1 MDYLEFARDVV
12 SQAVER
18 GVEAEAYISVG
29 QNTSVNVDRGD
40 VEKLSQAGSKGL
52 GVRVIRDG
60 RMGYAYTSDFGTSS
74 IGKTIDAAVNLAEV
88 ADGDE
93 YRSLPEPQPL
103 PEDDL
108 DVYDQAI
115 VELPIGRKVEMA
127 RRIEKAAFRYD
138 ERVVLTNRCTL
149 ISQYGSVAIANSKGI
164 AGSYDKTFI
173 GGFVMAMAADEN
185 DRSMAYGFDFGS
197 RLTDF
202 MPTGIGTDAARKAVG
217 MLGGRPVPT
226 QRASVVYSPMAA
238 TSVLGALS
246 RALGADAMQRNRSF
260 LEGKIGQTVAA
271 DMVSV
276 LDNGRLP
283 GGIATRPFDDEG
295 VPTAATRLIDEGVLQ
310 TALYDHYT
318 ATRDGTA
325 SSTGNAGRSSH
336 ASMPTLDASNF
347 YFQPGHETPE
357 EVIGGVEQGLY
368 VESVMNTASIN
379 PISGDYSI
387 SAKGYWIENGELSH
401 PVNEVTI
408 ALPMQELLPNIKA
421 IGNDLTFVPM
431 MGAMGSPTIRV
442 DGVMIGGVTAG
453 EQQGLGAA

>member
-1 MDYLEFARDVV
+1 MDYLKFAQDVV
-12 SQAVER
+12 SRAVER
-18 GVEAEAYISVG
+18 GVEAEAYINVG
-29 QNTSVNVDRGD
+29 QKTEVNVDRGD

-52 GVRVIRDG
+52 GVRVIVDG
-60 RMGYAYTSDFGTSS
+60 RMGYAYTSDFGANS
-74 IGKTIDAAVNLAEV
+74 IEKTIEAAVTLAGV

-93 YRSLPEPQPL
+93 YRSLPAPQPV
-103 PEDDL
+103 PDDDL

-115 VELPIGRKVEMA
+115 VDLPIERKVEMA

-149 ISQYGSVAIANSKGI
+149 LSQYGSVAIANSKGI
-164 AGSYDKTFI
+164 AGSYDKSFI

-185 DRSMAYGFDFGS
+185 DRSMAFGFDFGS
-197 RLTDF
+197 RLADF
-202 MPTGIGTDAARKAVG
+202 MPSAIGKDAARKAVG
-217 MLGGRPVPT
+217 MLGGKPVPT
-226 QRASVVYSPMAA
+226 QRAPVVYSPMAA

-246 RALGADAMQRNRSF
+246 RALGAGAMQRNRSF

-295 VPTAATRLIDEGVLQ
+295 VPTVATRLIDEGVLQ
-310 TALYDHYT
+310 TALHDHYT

-325 SSTGNAGRSSH
+325 SSTGNASRRSH

-408 ALPMQELLPNIKA
+408 ALSMQELLQNIKA

-431 MGAMGSPTIRV
+431 MGALGSPTLRV
-442 DGVMIGGVTAG
+442 DGVMIGGSG
-453 EQQGLGAA
+453 

>member
-1 MDYLEFARDVV
+1 MRSIDVDYLKFARDVV
-12 SQAVER
+12 SRAVER
-18 GVEAEAYISVG
+18 GVEAEAFVNVG
-29 QNTSVNVDRGD
+29 QNTSVNVDRGE

-60 RMGYAYTSDFGTSS
+60 RMGYAYTSDFGASS
-74 IGKTIDAAVNLAEV
+74 IGKTIEAAVTLADV

-93 YRSLPEPQPL
+93 YRSLPAPQPL

-108 DVYDQAI
+108 EVYDQAI
-115 VELPIGRKVEMA
+115 VALPIGRKVEMA

-149 ISQYGSVAIANSKGI
+149 MSQHGTVAVANSKGI
-164 AGSYDKTFI
+164 AGSYDKSFI
-173 GGFVMAMAADEN
+173 GGFVMVMAADEN
-185 DRSMAYGFDFGS
+185 DRSVAYGFDFGS
-197 RLTDF
+197 RLADF
-202 MPTGIGTDAARKAVG
+202 KPTEVGKDAARKAVG
-217 MLGGRPVPT
+217 MLGGEPVPT

-238 TSVLGALS
+238 TSILGALS

-260 LEGKIGQTVAA
+260 LEGKIGQNVAA

-325 SSTGNAGRSSH
+325 SSTGNANRGSH
-336 ASMPTLDASNF
+336 ASMPTVDASNF
-347 YFQPGHETPE
+347 YFQPGHETPD

-387 SAKGYWIENGELSH
+387 SAKGYWIEKGKLSH

-408 ALPMQELLPNIKA
+408 ALPMQELLQNIKA

-431 MGAMGSPTIRV
+431 MGALGSPTIRV
-442 DGVMIGGVTAG
+442 DGVSG
-453 EQQGLGAA
+453 

>member
-18 GVEAEAYISVG
+18 GVEAEAYINVG
-29 QNTSVNVDRGD
+29 QKTEVNVDRGD

-52 GVRVIRDG
+52 GVRVIVDG
-60 RMGYAYTSDFGTSS
+60 RMGYAYTSDFGANS
-74 IGKTIDAAVNLAEV
+74 IEKTIEAAVTLAGV

-93 YRSLPEPQPL
+93 YRSLPAPQPV
-103 PEDDL
+103 PDDDL

-115 VELPIGRKVEMA
+115 VDLPIERKVEMA

-149 ISQYGSVAIANSKGI
+149 LSQYGSVAIANSKGI
-164 AGSYDKTFI
+164 AGSYDKSFI

-185 DRSMAYGFDFGS
+185 DRSMAFGFDFGS
-197 RLTDF
+197 RLADF
-202 MPTGIGTDAARKAVG
+202 MPSAIGKDAARKAVG
-217 MLGGRPVPT
+217 MLGGKPVPT
-226 QRASVVYSPMAA
+226 QRATVVYSPMAA

-325 SSTGNAGRSSH
+325 SSTGNASRRSH

-357 EVIGGVEQGLY
+357 VVIGGVEQGLY

-408 ALPMQELLPNIKA
+408 ALSMQELLQNIKA
-421 IGNDLTFVPM
+421 IGSDLTFVPM
-431 MGAMGSPTIRV
+431 MGALGSPTIRV

-453 EQQGLGAA
+453 

>member
-1 MDYLEFARDVV
+1 MDYLKFAQDVV
-12 SQAVER
+12 SRAVER
-18 GVEAEAYISVG
+18 GVEAEAYINVG
-29 QNTSVNVDRGD
+29 QKTEVNVDRGD

-52 GVRVIRDG
+52 GVRVIVDG
-60 RMGYAYTSDFGTSS
+60 RMGYAYTSDFGANS
-74 IGKTIDAAVNLAEV
+74 IEKTIEAAVTLAGV

-93 YRSLPEPQPL
+93 YRSLPAPQPV
-103 PEDDL
+103 PDDDL

-115 VELPIGRKVEMA
+115 VDLPIERKVEMA

-149 ISQYGSVAIANSKGI
+149 LSQYGSVAIANSKGI
-164 AGSYDKTFI
+164 AGSYDKSFI

-185 DRSMAYGFDFGS
+185 DRSMAFGFDFGS
-197 RLTDF
+197 RLADF
-202 MPTGIGTDAARKAVG
+202 MPSAIGKDAARKAVG
-217 MLGGRPVPT
+217 MLGGKPVPT
-226 QRASVVYSPMAA
+226 QRAPVVYSPMAA

-246 RALGADAMQRNRSF
+246 RALGAGAMQRNRSF

-295 VPTAATRLIDEGVLQ
+295 VPTVATRLIDEGVLQ
-310 TALYDHYT
+310 TALHDHYT

-325 SSTGNAGRSSH
+325 SSTGNASRRSH

-408 ALPMQELLPNIKA
+408 ALSMQELLQNIKA
-421 IGNDLTFVPM
+421 IGSDLTFVPM
-431 MGAMGSPTIRV
+431 MGALGSPTIRV
-442 DGVMIGGVTAG
+442 DGVMIGGSG
-453 EQQGLGAA
+453 

>member
-1 MDYLEFARDVV
+1 MDYLKFAQDVV
-12 SQAVER
+12 SRAVER
-18 GVEAEAYISVG
+18 GVEAEAYINVG
-29 QNTSVNVDRGD
+29 QKTEVNVDRGD

-52 GVRVIRDG
+52 GVRVIVDG
-60 RMGYAYTSDFGTSS
+60 RMGYAYTSDFGANS
-74 IGKTIDAAVNLAEV
+74 IEKTIEAAVTLAGV

-93 YRSLPEPQPL
+93 YRSLPAPQPV
-103 PEDDL
+103 PDDDL

-115 VELPIGRKVEMA
+115 VDLPIERKVEMA
-127 RRIEKAAFRYD
+127 KRIEKAAFRYD

-164 AGSYDKTFI
+164 AGSYDKSFI
-173 GGFVMAMAADEN
+173 GGFVMAMAADES
-185 DRSMAYGFDFGS
+185 DRSVAYGFDFGS
-197 RLTDF
+197 RLADF
-202 MPTGIGTDAARKAVG
+202 MPTAIGTDAARKAVG
-217 MLGGRPVPT
+217 MLGGKPVPT
-226 QRASVVYSPMAA
+226 QRAPVVYSPMAA

-246 RALGADAMQRNRSF
+246 RALGAGAMQRNRSF

-295 VPTAATRLIDEGVLQ
+295 VPTVATRLIDEGVLQ
-310 TALYDHYT
+310 TALHDHYT

-325 SSTGNAGRSSH
+325 SSTGNASRRSH

-408 ALPMQELLPNIKA
+408 ALSMQELLQNIKA
-421 IGNDLTFVPM
+421 IGSDLTFVPM
-431 MGAMGSPTIRV
+431 MGALGSPTIRV
-442 DGVMIGGVTAG
+442 DGVMIGGSG
-453 EQQGLGAA
+453 

>member
-1 MDYLEFARDVV
+1 MDYLKFAQDVV
-12 SQAVER
+12 SRAVER
-18 GVEAEAYISVG
+18 GVEAEAYINVG
-29 QNTSVNVDRGD
+29 QKTEVNVDRGD

-52 GVRVIRDG
+52 GVRVIVDG
-60 RMGYAYTSDFGTSS
+60 RMGYAYTSDFGANS
-74 IGKTIDAAVNLAEV
+74 IEKTIEAAVTLAGV

-93 YRSLPEPQPL
+93 YRSLPAPQPV
-103 PEDDL
+103 PDDDL
-108 DVYDQAI
+108 EVYDQAI
-115 VELPIGRKVEMA
+115 VDLPIERKVEMA

-138 ERVVLTNRCTL
+138 ERIVLTNRCTL
-149 ISQYGSVAIANSKGI
+149 LSQYGSVAIANSKGI
-164 AGSYDKTFI
+164 AGSYDKSFI

-185 DRSMAYGFDFGS
+185 DRSMAFGFDFGS
-197 RLTDF
+197 RLADF
-202 MPTGIGTDAARKAVG
+202 MPSAIGKDAARKAVG
-217 MLGGRPVPT
+217 MLGGKPVPT
-226 QRASVVYSPMAA
+226 QRAPVVYSPMAA

-310 TALYDHYT
+310 TALHDHYT

-325 SSTGNAGRSSH
+325 SSTGNASRRSH

-408 ALPMQELLPNIKA
+408 ALSMQELLQNIKA

-431 MGAMGSPTIRV
+431 MGALGSPTIRV
-442 DGVMIGGVTAG
+442 DGVMIGGSG
-453 EQQGLGAA
+453 

>member
-1 MDYLEFARDVV
+1 MDYLKFAQDVV
-12 SQAVER
+12 SRAVER
-18 GVEAEAYISVG
+18 GVEAEAYINVG
-29 QNTSVNVDRGD
+29 QKTEVNVDRGD

-52 GVRVIRDG
+52 GVRVIVDG
-60 RMGYAYTSDFGTSS
+60 RMGYAYTSDFGANS
-74 IGKTIDAAVNLAEV
+74 IEKTIEAAVTLAGV

-93 YRSLPEPQPL
+93 YRSLPAPQPV
-103 PEDDL
+103 PDDDL

-115 VELPIGRKVEMA
+115 VDLPIERKVEMA

-138 ERVVLTNRCTL
+138 ERIVLTNRCTL
-149 ISQYGSVAIANSKGI
+149 LSQYGSVAIANSKGI
-164 AGSYDKTFI
+164 AGSYDKSFI

-185 DRSMAYGFDFGS
+185 DRSMAFGFDFGS
-197 RLTDF
+197 RLADF
-202 MPTGIGTDAARKAVG
+202 MPSAIGKDAARKAVG
-217 MLGGRPVPT
+217 MLGGKPVPT

-310 TALYDHYT
+310 TALHDHYT

-408 ALPMQELLPNIKA
+408 ALSMQELLQNIKA
-421 IGNDLTFVPM
+421 IGSDLTFVPM
-431 MGAMGSPTIRV
+431 MGALGSPTIRV
-442 DGVMIGGVTAG
+442 DGVMIGGSG
-453 EQQGLGAA
+453 

>member
-1 MDYLEFARDVV
+1 MDYLKFAQDVV
-12 SQAVER
+12 SRAVER
-18 GVEAEAYISVG
+18 GVEAEAYINVG
-29 QNTSVNVDRGD
+29 QKTEVNVDRGV

-60 RMGYAYTSDFGTSS
+60 RMGYAYTSDFGANS
-74 IGKTIDAAVNLAEV
+74 IEKTIEAAVALAEV
-88 ADGDE
+88 ADSDE
-93 YRSLPEPQPL
+93 YRSLPAPQPL
-103 PEDDL
+103 PDDDL

-115 VELPIGRKVEMA
+115 VDLPIGRKVEMA

-138 ERVVLTNRCTL
+138 ERIVLTNRCTL
-149 ISQYGSVAIANSKGI
+149 LSQYGSVAIANSKGI
-164 AGSYDKTFI
+164 AGSYDKSFI

-185 DRSMAYGFDFGS
+185 DRSMAFGFDFGS
-197 RLTDF
+197 RLADF
-202 MPTGIGTDAARKAVG
+202 MPSAIGKDAARKAVG
-217 MLGGRPVPT
+217 MLGGKPVPT
-226 QRASVVYSPMAA
+226 QRATVVYSPMAA

-246 RALGADAMQRNRSF
+246 RALGAGAMQRNRSF

-310 TALYDHYT
+310 TALHDHYT

-325 SSTGNAGRSSH
+325 SSTGNASRRSH

-408 ALPMQELLPNIKA
+408 ALSMQELLQNIKA
-421 IGNDLTFVPM
+421 IGSDLTFVPM
-431 MGAMGSPTIRV
+431 MGALGSPTIRV
-442 DGVMIGGVTAG
+442 DGVMIGGSG
-453 EQQGLGAA
+453 